1 MSTTDTI
8 TTELRALLNRAI
20 LCAHRGGEWD
30 GAEALST
37 VLDHGWDAA
46 DHVGDTRL
54 ARRCERAYREVTA

>member
-1 MSTTDTI
+1 MTI
-8 TTELRALLNRAI
+8 TAAHRALLNRAI
-20 LCAHRGGEWD
+20 RCAHGKGAWD
-30 GAEALST
+30 DNHEPEALST

>member
-8 TTELRALLNRAI
+8 TAAYRALLNQAI

-46 DHVGDTRL
+46 QSAGDTRL
-54 ARRCERAYREVTA
+54 ARRCERAYRFLTT